1 MLGGDDTLPTVEELQ
16 APRSGEEVYEEIKDD
31 IDTSGTIIFHPKHH
45 NKVREF
51 AEKEKKKK
59 KESQEGGRVPFSSAA
74 DREQL
79 LEIGK
84 VPPLTYGDEMDFD
97 KILQEGDEFISKT
110 YSMIEEQKENEESMS
125 FVILSKRTEDEDSIP
140 QSYKDSGNMSTELY
154 ENITQGLKEIMP
166 YELYLPVTSNP
177 KVTDRE
183 PKLWV
188 KHTPFEGNP
197 AVIIQMEEWLQEFG
211 TRDYAVDA
219 RIGVI
224 YAIKGER
231 WDRLGP
237 KAFVSKEPVNKETP
251 VMGSIDKPVYSP
263 DSKQPVPVVEST
275 RKGKSVYSN
284 VPQEVE
290 SLPRPDPNY
299 SQVPPTP
306 KQKLNF
312 EDETDEEE
320 NEGIREDI
328 EEARR
333 AEEALEQE
341 RGRIER
347 ERLKLLKDQQDAN
360 RARIIALRKQR
371 KRLEE
376 SIAQMSQE
384 MSQDQNIEYK
394 DRLTRRQ
401 NLINEYQN
409 QIDREEQMVDDFID
423 DLDEMKEV
431 TMETMTTD
439 STLSSTADPIEFL
452 DEETLMKVKLKQ
464 IRAEQC
470 KSRSV
475 KMYKHFIKKAQKLKD
490 SKEKQHMEELML
502 ATLKSLRRKI
512 EKYQRVLS
520 SHEERETQYF
530 SALERHTQE
539 TEEKARLQEEEA
551 RIKEKQRLAKMEL
564 EKMKGE
570 EKLAE
575 QKRKELE
582 LKITQERQKQ
592 VQKAERL
599 EKERARLKRLQR
611 EQEEKLLTTKF
622 LEEERKERDEQER
635 KLTEKFLEEEKI
647 REEQRQQALTKELLE
662 KERKE
667 IENQENGKASKFTKP
682 PSTTVKGTGGK
693 EETRKRTSRPSTSE
707 QEADKQ
713 KLFDILNEV
722 VVNGAKPRKP
732 PSKVKKDLRWDY
744 EQDRKAQ
751 AIFGKIS
758 RKQGKDLITKC
769 PKCGLLEHEGECP
782 CTICKKKGHSEKDC
796 PPPKQSP
803 PTKKRKDMNQKH
815 KDIKVCI
822 CCETEGHTAEECP
835 WKKETIPQGEGE
847 NDNRKE
853 MYQVTICQHCRAL
866 DHNVE
871 DCPALKLAD
880 HRRRKIKCEK
890 CGEIGHD
897 IADCLDESDIRKE
910 RKIKQAIERKQK
922 ELNKINKRLQ
932 EIKKVRETEEPQD
945 KDTNTVPKPKV

>member
-1 MLGGDDTLPTVEELQ
+1 MSRVVRKTKTREKNRVSSQYGVADPDPADLDVRQTRNRTYQVKPPQSGGTWKDKYQERQRSESPIFMSTTSADAMSTDEAMEISKRIGQEIEQEEQQGRIQIEQAPVLGGDDTLPTVEALQ
-16 APRSGEEVYEEIKDD
+16 APRSKEEVYGEIKDD
-31 IDTSGTIIFHPKHH
+31 KDTSETISFHPKHH
-45 NKVREF
+45 DKIREF
-51 AEKEKKKK
+51 AEKDKKRK

-79 LEIGK
+79 LEVGK
-84 VPPLTYGDEMDFD
+84 VPPLTYGDEIDFD
-97 KILQEGDEFISKT
+97 KILQEGNEFISRT
-110 YSMIEEQKENEESMS
+110 YSMIEGQRENEESMS
-125 FVILSKRTEDEDSIP
+125 FVILSKRAEDEDSVP
-140 QSYKDSGNMSTELY
+140 QSYKDSGKMSTELY
-154 ENITQGLKEIMP
+154 ENITQELKEIMP
-166 YELYLPVTSNP
+166 YELYLPVSNNP

-211 TRDYAVDA
+211 TRDYAIDA

-237 KAFVSKEPVNKETP
+237 KAFVSEEPVNKGTP
-251 VMGSIDKPVYSP
+251 VMGPIDKPVHSP
-263 DSKQPVPVVEST
+263 DSKQPIPVAEST

-284 VPQEVE
+284 IPPEEE
-290 SLPRPDPNY
+290 SLPRPDLNY
-299 SQVPPTP
+299 SQAPPTP
-306 KQKLNF
+306 KQKLSF
-312 EDETDEEE
+312 EDITDEEE
-320 NEGIREDI
+320 SEGIWEDI
-328 EEARR
+328 KEARK

-341 RGRIER
+341 RGKIER

-409 QIDREEQMVDDFID
+409 QIDREEQLVDDFIGN
-423 DLDEMKEV
+423 LDEMKEV

-452 DEETLMKVKLKQ
+452 DEETLMRVKLKQ

-475 KMYKHFIKKAQKLKD
+475 KMYKHFIKKAQKLKN

-502 ATLKSLRRKI
+502 ATLKSLKRKI

-520 SHEERETQYF
+520 SHEEREAQYF

-539 TEEKARLQEEEA
+539 TEEKARLQEEET
-551 RIKEKQRLAKMEL
+551 RIKEKQRLAKIEL
-564 EKMKGE
+564 DKMKSE

-592 VQKAERL
+592 VQKAEKI
-599 EKERARLKRLQR
+599 EKERTRLKRLQR
-611 EQEEKLLTTKF
+611 EKEEKLLTAKF
-622 LEEERKERDEQER
+622 LEKEKKERDEQER

-647 REEQRQQALTKELLE
+647 REEQRQQALTKDLLE

-667 IENQENGKASKFTKP
+667 IENQEKGKVLKINKP
-682 PSTTVKGTGGK
+682 SLTTVKSTGGK
-693 EETRKRTSRPSTSE
+693 EETRKRTSKPSTSE

-732 PSKVKKDLRWDY
+732 PSKAKKDLRWDY

-751 AIFGKIS
+751 AIFGKINNKKPEGFMQS
-758 RKQGKDLITKC
+758 CCDLIIYFIYS
-769 PKCGLLEHEGECP
+769 L
-782 CTICKKKGHSEKDC
+782 
-796 PPPKQSP
+796 
-803 PTKKRKDMNQKH
+803 
-815 KDIKVCI
+815 
-822 CCETEGHTAEECP
+822 
-835 WKKETIPQGEGE
+835 
-847 NDNRKE
+847 
-853 MYQVTICQHCRAL
+853 
-866 DHNVE
+866 
-871 DCPALKLAD
+871 
-880 HRRRKIKCEK
+880 
-890 CGEIGHD
+890 
-897 IADCLDESDIRKE
+897 
-910 RKIKQAIERKQK
+910 
-922 ELNKINKRLQ
+922 
-932 EIKKVRETEEPQD
+932 
-945 KDTNTVPKPKV
+945 